1 MDTDKITIQEGD
13 GYQDLKTKASIGE
26 ILTTASSFEYNAF
39 TFYTSLQEKVSEPL
53 RSLVKELAK
62 EEQNHY
68 ELFQGLSKHPHVQER
83 IAELVKILPFT
94 DRFNH
99 YIQSPALHEFL
110 DDQAVLQY
118 AMGREQAALEQYS
131 SLATEVIPGPIQD
144 LFYYLAYE
152 ELQHKIELEKRYSEL
167 LKQVDTR

>member
-1 MDTDKITIQEGD
+1 MTIQEGD
-13 GYQDLKTKASIGE
+13 GYQDLKTKTSIGE

-39 TFYTSLQEKVSEPL
+39 IFYTSLQEQVSESL
-53 RSLVKELAK
+53 RPLVKELAK
-62 EEQNHY
+62 EERNHY
-68 ELFQGLSKHPHVQER
+68 ELFQGLSKHPHVQEH
-83 IAELVKILPFT
+83 IAKLVKIPPST
-94 DRFNH
+94 DRFSH
-99 YIQSPALHEFL
+99 YIQPPALNELL

-167 LKQVDTR
+167 LKQIDTR

>member
-13 GYQDLKTKASIGE
+13 GYQDLKTKTSIGE

-39 TFYTSLQEKVSEPL
+39 IFYTSLQEKVSEQL

-68 ELFQGLSKHPHVQER
+68 ELFQGLSKHPHVQEH
-83 IAELVKILPFT
+83 IAKLVKMPSST
-94 DRFNH
+94 NRFSH
-99 YIQSPALHEFL
+99 YIQTPALSEFP
-110 DDQAVLQY
+110 DDQAILQY

-131 SLATEVIPGPIQD
+131 SLAQEALPGPIQD
-144 LFYYLAYE
+144 LFYYLAHE

-167 LKQVDTR
+167 LKK